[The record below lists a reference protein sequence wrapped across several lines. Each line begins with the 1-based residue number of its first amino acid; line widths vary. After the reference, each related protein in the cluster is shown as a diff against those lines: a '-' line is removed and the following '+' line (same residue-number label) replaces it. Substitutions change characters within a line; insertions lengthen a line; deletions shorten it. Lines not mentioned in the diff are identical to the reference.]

1 MIYEKYAERFGVLG
15 NNSYFCSVINVINKE
30 RSNMNTITIDNN
42 LYSEAILYAEKKRM
56 SIAGLFESAVRN
68 FMDSHPI
75 KSKKS
80 VLDSIEYKRALEAMD
95 EIMADEQT
103 VSVPIDEDGRDAK
116 TEKYII

>member
-15 NNSYFCSVINVINKE
+15 NNSFFCSVINKE
-30 RSNMNTITIDNN
+30 RPNMNTITIDNN

-103 VSVPIDEDGRDAK
+103 VSVPIDEDGR
-116 TEKYII
+116 ILFI

>member
-1 MIYEKYAERFGVLG
+1 
-15 NNSYFCSVINVINKE
+15 
-30 RSNMNTITIDNN
+30 MNTITIDNN

-75 KSKKS
+75 KSNKS

-95 EIMADEQT
+95 EQT
-103 VSVPIDEDGRDAK
+103 VSVPIDEDNIAQLVPL
-116 TEKYII
+116 